1 MHQNQGFSLLYIVR
15 LSEPIRNVAFDC
27 LTYILKSLFVFF
39 SFPSK
44 QSICIIRQME
54 ESFSRKCLNFLERD
68 IPMHTSIKIYA
79 LMYIVR
85 LSERIKKVEID

>member
-1 MHQNQGFSLLYIVR
+1 MKLQTHMHQSQGFNLLIIYIVR

-27 LTYILKSLFVFF
+27 LTYLLKTQFVFF

-44 QSICIIRQME
+44 QTICIIRQME

-79 LMYIVR
+79 LTN
-85 LSERIKKVEID
+85 